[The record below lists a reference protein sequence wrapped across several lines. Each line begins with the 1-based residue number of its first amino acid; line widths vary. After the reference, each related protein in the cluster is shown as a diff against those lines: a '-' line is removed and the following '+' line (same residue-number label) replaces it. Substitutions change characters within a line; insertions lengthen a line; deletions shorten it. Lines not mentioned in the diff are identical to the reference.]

1 MIVPMFFGIDGG
13 GTRSR
18 IAVVDQN
25 LQVLG
30 SAVGGSTNIYSVTKD
45 EVFQN
50 LTTLIDTVCAR
61 ISIDRTAFT
70 AGCLGSAGLGRPKE
84 KVLFQEFFSRL
95 LGDLVPVHL
104 CTDGEILLCGGLQAL
119 EGFCLVAGTG
129 SLALGRVLE
138 GPLVRA
144 GGLGYMLGD
153 EGSAWWIGHEAI
165 ARTLRSVE
173 DRDLP
178 TSLLPI
184 LLKACSLQEPQDFIA
199 YAHQQ
204 ATKAEI
210 AALAPLVTAAAT
222 KGDALALAILQQAAQ
237 ELAVLVESVVQRS
250 PGVSN
255 QELVLAGGV
264 MEHDAIVRER
274 LVSILQKRL
283 PGLRVGPPRGTA
295 LEGACLLAV
304 QQWRESKA
312 EKNGMPS

>member
-1 MIVPMFFGIDGG
+1 MTGPLFFGIDGG
-13 GTRSR
+13 GTHSR
-18 IAVVDQN
+18 LAVVNQD

-30 SAVGGSTNIYSVTKD
+30 NAVGGSTNIYSVSMD

-50 LTTLIDTVCAR
+50 LTALLDTVCAR

-70 AGCLGSAGLGRPKE
+70 AGCLGSAGLGRTKE
-84 KVLFQEFFSRL
+84 KALFQDFFDRL
-95 LGDLVPVHL
+95 LGKQVPVHL

-129 SLALGRVLE
+129 SLALGRALE

-165 ARTLRSVE
+165 ARALRSAE
-173 DRDLP
+173 NRDLP
-178 TSLLPI
+178 TILLPSLL
-184 LLKACSLQEPQDFIA
+184 ASCSLQEPQDFIA
-199 YAHQQ
+199 YAHQK

-210 AALAPLVTAAAT
+210 AALAPVVTAAAT
-222 KGDALALAILQQAAQ
+222 QGDALALAILQRAAE

-274 LVSILQKRL
+274 LVSILHERL
-283 PGLRVGPPRGTA
+283 PGLRVGQPKGTA

-304 QQWRESKA
+304 QARS
-312 EKNGMPS
+312 